1 MTSTNMVQTSVL
13 TGIVSN
19 KNDKYIASYDW
30 KLTIRINGRYLV
42 LQKMAIAQVF
52 EIENGKKYFDEE
64 QSHQLIKAIN

>member
-1 MTSTNMVQTSVL
+1 MVQTSVL

-19 KNDKYIASYDW
+19 KNDKNIASYDW

-52 EIENGKKYFDEE
+52 EIENDKKYFDEE